1 MSFLFKN
8 IQIIDKNSI
17 FHLKKVN
24 LYIDNQHIISKIDDA
39 NEDIVITDDTII
51 KECTGSCVSIGW
63 VDMYAQLGEPGFEHK
78 ETLTTGAKSALKGGF
93 TRVCVMPNTNPII
106 QTKNEVQ
113 FIKNFSYQ
121 NPHIDL
127 LPIASVTIDNLGKD
141 LTEMLDLHYAGAIA
155 FSDGEKTIEN
165 SDMIRKILLYLQKID
180 GLLMQKAEDVY
191 LSKFGQMNEGETS
204 TLLGLKGMPNL
215 AEEIIIQRDL
225 KILHYTKG
233 KIHFHLISTA
243 ESVALI
249 REAKKQGLNV
259 TCSIAAHQIAFTE
272 ADLIDFNTY
281 LKVNPPFRTN
291 IDKLAL
297 IEGLIDNTIDV
308 IVSAHTPQDTES
320 KLLEFDMAD
329 FGAIGLETC
338 FAVSNTFSTLYLEHL
353 IEKLTLSPRKILQ
366 LPTQKI
372 NIGEKANLTFF
383 NADEKWI
390 VKKEKIASKSHN
402 SPFLNQELKGKV
414 IGIYNNGALFF
425 D

>member
-17 FHLKKVN
+17 FHLQKVH
-24 LYIDNQHIISKIDDA
+24 LYIDYQHIIAGIFTLDEQINIDK
-39 NEDIVITDDTII
+39 ETII
-51 KECTGSCVSIGW
+51 KDFSGHCVSIGW

-78 ETLTTGAKSALKGGF
+78 ETLLTGAKSALKGGF
-93 TRVCVMPNTNPII
+93 TQVCVMPNTHPII

-127 LPIASVTIDNLGKD
+127 LPIASVTVDNLGKD
-141 LTEMLDLHYAGAIA
+141 LTEMLDLHYSGAVA
-155 FSDGEKTIEN
+155 FSDGDKTIEN
-165 SDMIRKILLYLQKID
+165 SDMLRKILLYLQKID

-191 LSKFGQMNEGETS
+191 LAKFGQMNEGEIS
-204 TLLGLKGMPNL
+204 TLLGLKGVPHL

-225 KILHYTKG
+225 KILAYTKG

-243 ESVALI
+243 ESVDLI
-249 REAKKQGLNV
+249 RKAKKQGLNV
-259 TCSIAAHQIAFTE
+259 TCSIAAHQIAFTDE
-272 ADLIDFNTY
+272 SLMNFDTY
-281 LKVNPPFRTN
+281 LKVNPPLRTEK
-291 IDKLAL
+291 DKLAL
-297 IEGLIDNTIDV
+297 IEGLLDDTIDV

-329 FGAIGLETC
+329 FGAIGLETS
-338 FAVSNTFSTLYLEHL
+338 FAVSHTFSTLPLVHL
-353 IEKLTLSPRKILQ
+353 IEKFTTLPRKILQ
-366 LPTQKI
+366 LPTEKI

-383 NADEKWI
+383 NPDEKWI
-390 VKKEKIASKSHN
+390 VKKENLASKSHN

-414 IGIYNNGALFF
+414 SAIYKNGALFF
-425 D
+425 